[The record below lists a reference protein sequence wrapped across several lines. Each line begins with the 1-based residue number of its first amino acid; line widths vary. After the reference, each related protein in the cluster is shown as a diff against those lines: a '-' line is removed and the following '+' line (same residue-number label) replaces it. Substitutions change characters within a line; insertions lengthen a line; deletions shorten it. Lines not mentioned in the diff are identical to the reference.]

1 MSQKK
6 FGILCFAPGFG
17 GLEMNTLRLA
27 QWMQADGWTVP
38 LLFREESALQQKS
51 ATGIYRVTTIKADYS
66 RLQEL
71 RAIHRWVQQERLDVL
86 LIPFNKDIKTAA
98 LYKRLYN
105 RRIRLIYQQHM
116 QVGVRK
122 RDLVHT
128 LRYNMLDAWIS
139 PLPYLKAE
147 TLEKTRVPAAKIH
160 IIPFG
165 LEPGS
170 FTRTTWTKSTARAAF
185 RLPEEPR
192 LIGVLGRIDPK
203 KGQDLVIKGIHALR
217 EQHNRDYHLLLLGD
231 ATLNEGDAFSMQL
244 KKLVTDHHLE
254 DRVHFRAYQPDIM
267 QFFRA
272 IDVFAMPSHGETFGM
287 VTLEAMAAG
296 VPVTGTDRDGTR
308 EILQNGTLGYLFP
321 LNDVAAFCHQIIRIE
336 TDPDLP
342 QVLQQAREE
351 IRVHYT
357 KEAMCRSVAALVSS
371 LSGQ

>member
-51 ATGIYRVTTIKADYS
+51 ATGNYRVTVTKTTNS
-66 RLQEL
+66 LLQDL
-71 RAIHRWVQQERLDVL
+71 REIHRWVQQEHLDVL
-86 LIPFNKDIKTAA
+86 LIPFNKDLKIAA

-105 RRIRLIYQQHM
+105 RRIKLIYQQHM
-116 QVGVRK
+116 QVGVHK

-139 PLPYLKAE
+139 PLPYLKEE
-147 TLEKTRVPAAKIH
+147 TLQKTRVPAARIH

-165 LEPGS
+165 LEPEQ

-185 RLPEEPR
+185 QLPEAIR

-203 KGQDLVIKGIHALR
+203 KGQDLAIKGIQALR

-244 KKLVTDHHLE
+244 KQLVTDHHLE

-308 EILQNGTLGYLFP
+308 EILKDGSLGYLFP
-321 LNDVAAFCHQIIRIE
+321 LNDVAAFCSQIIRIE
-336 TDPDLP
+336 TDPCLS
-342 QVLQQAREE
+342 QVLQKAKEE
-351 IRVHYT
+351 IQQHYT
-357 KEAMCRSVAALVSS
+357 KEAMCSAVATLINS
-371 LSGQ
+371 LAGQ